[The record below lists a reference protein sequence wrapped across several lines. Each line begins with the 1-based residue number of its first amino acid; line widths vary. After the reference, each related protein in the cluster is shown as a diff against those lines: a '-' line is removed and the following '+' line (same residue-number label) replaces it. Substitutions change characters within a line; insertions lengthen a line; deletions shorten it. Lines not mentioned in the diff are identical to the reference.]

1 MRLLLKNA
9 HLYRHESFSDTDV
22 LIKDGIIKKIG
33 ACNEE
38 ADKVID
44 LHGALL
50 SHNFIDIH
58 THLREPGFEHKETI
72 STGSASALYGGYG
85 TIVAMANTLPCMDDQ
100 ETIEDFTKRCEKDA
114 QVKTYTYS
122 AITEELKGQ
131 KVVDMEENIKQP
143 IVLGFS
149 DDGKGVQKDE
159 KMEEAMTRAKALD
172 SIIVAHCEDES
183 ELHGGCIHEGHYA
196 KEHGLIGINSASE
209 YKQVD
214 RDLQLVD
221 KIHNRYHICHIS
233 TKETVA
239 LLGASRARGERVSGE
254 TSPHHLILTEDNIQD
269 CHPNYKMNPPL
280 RQRLDQQACLIGL
293 LDGTIDCIATDH
305 APHTD
310 AEKQQGFLK
319 SPNGIVGSET
329 AFALLYT
336 HFVKTGIFTLA

>member
-1 MRLLLKNA
+1 
-9 HLYRHESFSDTDV
+9 
-22 LIKDGIIKKIG
+22 
-33 ACNEE
+33 
-38 ADKVID
+38 
-44 LHGALL
+44 
-50 SHNFIDIH
+50 
-58 THLREPGFEHKETI
+58 
-72 STGSASALYGGYG
+72 
-85 TIVAMANTLPCMDDQ
+85 
-100 ETIEDFTKRCEKDA
+100 
-114 QVKTYTYS
+114 
-122 AITEELKGQ
+122 
-131 KVVDMEENIKQP
+131 MEENIKQP

-280 RQRLDQQACLIGL
+280 RTKEDREAIIKAVN
-293 LDGTIDCIATDH
+293 DGVITVIATDH
-305 APHTD
+305 APHSRD
-310 AEKQQGFLK
+310 EKNKPIDKAPLVL
-319 SPNGIVGSET
+319 SAYSM
-329 AFALLYT
+329 LS
-336 HFVKTGIFTLA
+336 H

>member
-22 LIKDGIIKKIG
+22 LIEDGIIKKIG

-100 ETIEDFTKRCEKDA
+100 ETIKDFTKRCEKDA

-131 KVVDMEENIKQP
+131 KVVDMEKISNSQSFLVSQMMVK
-143 IVLGFS
+143 VFR
-149 DDGKGVQKDE
+149 
-159 KMEEAMTRAKALD
+159 KMKRWK
-172 SIIVAHCEDES
+172 
-183 ELHGGCIHEGHYA
+183 
-196 KEHGLIGINSASE
+196 K
-209 YKQVD
+209 
-214 RDLQLVD
+214 
-221 KIHNRYHICHIS
+221 
-233 TKETVA
+233 
-239 LLGASRARGERVSGE
+239 
-254 TSPHHLILTEDNIQD
+254 P
-269 CHPNYKMNPPL
+269 
-280 RQRLDQQACLIGL
+280 
-293 LDGTIDCIATDH
+293 
-305 APHTD
+305 
-310 AEKQQGFLK
+310 
-319 SPNGIVGSET
+319 
-329 AFALLYT
+329 
-336 HFVKTGIFTLA
+336 